1 MVTQQCKVLSWILK
15 WRSIVALYND
25 TFSHTT
31 SSRVIALDMRGYG
44 ESDKPKGISQ
54 YKIDLLAEDVKQLID
69 GLGKS

>member
-1 MVTQQCKVLSWILK
+1 
-15 WRSIVALYND
+15 
-25 TFSHTT
+25 
-31 SSRVIALDMRGYG
+31 MRGYG